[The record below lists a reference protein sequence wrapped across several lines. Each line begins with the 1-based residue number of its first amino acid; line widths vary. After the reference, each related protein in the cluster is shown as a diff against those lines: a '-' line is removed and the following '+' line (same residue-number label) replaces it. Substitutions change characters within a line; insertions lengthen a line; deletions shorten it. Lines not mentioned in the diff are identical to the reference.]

1 VSCDGLMRDERE
13 LVLSV
18 VTWLGTSLVVLQAYS
33 A

>member
-1 VSCDGLMRDERE
+1 MRDERE